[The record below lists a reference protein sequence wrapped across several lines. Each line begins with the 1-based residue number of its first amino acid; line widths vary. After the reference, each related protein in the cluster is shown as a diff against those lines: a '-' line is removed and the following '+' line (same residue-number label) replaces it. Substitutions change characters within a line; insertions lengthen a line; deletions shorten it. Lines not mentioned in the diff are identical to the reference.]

1 MRKFFFA
8 FYLVVLAAA
17 AGTAA
22 ADTIKAPSSI
32 SSGTVFPDRAIVTRT
47 LSLDLQPGSHELNI
61 DGLPMG
67 LLEDSVR
74 VSGKGNAS
82 VKIAGLELRK
92 TFLKEG
98 EDARVKAIEKELER
112 LKDENT
118 TIQDGVIS
126 LESQRKFLESIKIK
140 ASEDITKDI
149 NLARVKVSE
158 WQDLLKF
165 YLDNLARIDGDIRG
179 RQIKVREL
187 LERIRALESEL
198 QGLRSVQQP
207 KGQRSA
213 VVGLEVGK
221 PGTFQIDLSYAIMG
235 AGWQPSYD
243 VRAAGNSN
251 VVELTY
257 YGEVRQRTGEDWKD
271 VNIILSTA
279 RPAVG
284 AKMPDIYPWYIGGQL
299 RPMEKAGRGMMME
312 SLARAK
318 AESFDAA
325 AEAAVP
331 AAPLTADISQGFTAT
346 TFKLKKR
353 ADIPSDGAAHR
364 VTVSIEKMDA
374 TFEYE
379 TVPKLSEFAYLKGDV
394 KNSAE
399 YPLLSGRM
407 NVFVDDSFIGTSSI
421 ATTAPAENINLY
433 LGIDEGVKIK
443 RETLKREKGK
453 GGFLSGKLRTTLRY
467 KVTVTNYKKEKVKVR
482 VVDQIPVSQDKEIA
496 VTLAE
501 TSMEPY
507 AKTDQGILKWLIELN
522 PGEKKEIVFEF
533 YVDYPSDKP
542 VDL

>member
-1 MRKFFFA
+1 MRKIFFA
-8 FYLVVLAAA
+8 FQLVFLAAT
-17 AGTAA
+17 AGTTL
-22 ADTIKAPSSI
+22 ADTIKGPSSI
-32 SSGTVFPDRAIVTRT
+32 SSVTVFPDRAIVTRT
-47 LSLDLQPGSHELNI
+47 LSLDLQLGSHELNI

-74 VSGKGNAS
+74 VSGKGSAS

-112 LKDENT
+112 LKDEST
-118 TIQDGVIS
+118 TIQDGISS
-126 LESQRKFLESIKIK
+126 LESQKKFLESIKIK
-140 ASEDITKDI
+140 ASDDITKDI
-149 NLARVKVSE
+149 NLARVKVPE
-158 WQDLLKF
+158 WQELLKF
-165 YLDNLARIDGDIRG
+165 YLDNLSRIDGDIRG
-179 RQIKVREL
+179 RQIKVRDL
-187 LERIRALESEL
+187 LERITALESEL
-198 QGLRSVQQP
+198 QGLRSVQP

-213 VVGLEVGK
+213 VVGLEVGRS
-221 PGTFQIDLSYAIMG
+221 GSFQIDLSYAIMG

-243 VRAAGNSN
+243 VGAGGNSN
-251 VVELTY
+251 VVEMTY

-271 VNIILSTA
+271 VNIALSTA

-284 AKMPDIYPWYIGGQL
+284 AKMPDIYPWYIGVQL
-299 RPMEKAGRGMMME
+299 RPMERPRGMMME
-312 SLARAK
+312 SLAKGK

-346 TFKLKKR
+346 TFKLKKK

-399 YPLLSGRM
+399 YPLLAGRM

-421 ATTAPAENINLY
+421 GTTAPAENINLS

-467 KVTVTNYKKEKVKVR
+467 KVTVTNYKKDKVKVR
-482 VVDQIPVSQDKEIA
+482 VVDQVPVSQDKDIA

-501 TSMEPY
+501 TSVEPY
-507 AKTDQGILKWLIELN
+507 AKTEQGILKWLIELN